1 MYDAVE
7 LEKPDMAFHL
17 GDCIGDAQDLSSAF
31 PMLDLCYVP
40 GNCDYCTSVPA
51 SLLQEAG
58 GVRIFSH
65 ARPSVRRQGRADAA
79 ALEGKRVG
87 AQLVLFGHTH
97 RPYLAEH
104 DGVWLLNPGSCSAM
118 QGSYAVLTIE
128 NGGFHAE
135 LKEIG

>member
-40 GNCDYCTSVPA
+40 GNCDYCTSAPA

-58 GVRIFSH
+58 VFFSRT
-65 ARPSVRRQGRADAA
+65 AI
-79 ALEGKRVG
+79 
-87 AQLVLFGHTH
+87 
-97 RPYLAEH
+97 
-104 DGVWLLNPGSCSAM
+104 CSASRP
-118 QGSYAVLTIE
+118 G
-128 NGGFHAE
+128 
-135 LKEIG
+135 